1 MTMKLGLLTAILD
14 SHDDGSKWSFEE
26 AIDFAA
32 NNGFPAV
39 EVACWPAGSGANR
52 RYAGVCHIDA
62 VRVNQDDAYAN
73 YVVEYAKSK
82 GVVISSLGYYSNPC
96 SPDLEA
102 RGASIAHLEALIDA
116 SAKLGVNMVTTF
128 IGRDQWKTVDD
139 NLPIVA
145 EVWVPLMKKAE
156 EKGVKIAI
164 ENCPML
170 FTKDQ
175 WPGGQ
180 NIMCTPENWT
190 KVFDVVKSD
199 NLGINYD
206 PSHCIWQGLSI
217 TDPIYDFSDKIF
229 HAHSKDIRLNTTN
242 MAKRGSMA
250 YPLDIMKPVIPSH
263 GDVDWGAF
271 FAALCD
277 VGYNG
282 YVALEI
288 EDKAYEANEAA
299 VVESILIAK
308 KFLNQFVM

>member
-1 MTMKLGLLTAILD
+1 MKLGLLTAILD
-14 SHDDGSKWSFEE
+14 SHDDGSKYTYEE

-32 NNGFPAV
+32 ANGFPAI
-39 EVACWPAGSGANR
+39 ECACWPAGSGANR
-52 RYAGVCHIDA
+52 RYAGVCHINA
-62 VRVNQDDAYAN
+62 EKALEDDAYAKHVLN
-73 YVVEYAKSK
+73 YAKEK
-82 GVVISSLGYYSNPC
+82 GVAISALAFYPNPL

-102 RGASIAHLEALIDA
+102 RGAAVKHLENLIAA

-139 NLPIVA
+139 NLPLVK
-145 EVWVPLMKKAE
+145 EVWCPLMKLAE
-156 EKGVKIAI
+156 DKNVKVAI

-180 NIMCTPENWT
+180 NIMCTPENWA

-217 TDPIYDFSDKIF
+217 TQPIYDFKDKMF
-229 HAHSKDIRLNTTN
+229 HAHSKDIRLNKDN
-242 MAKRGSMA
+242 LARRGSMA
-250 YPLDIMKPVIPSH
+250 FPLDIMKPVIPSH

-277 VGYNG
+277 IGYDN

-288 EDKAYEANEAA
+288 EDKAFEGSEEK
-299 VVESILIAK
+299 VVESILLAK
-308 KFLNQFVM
+308 RYLNNFIS